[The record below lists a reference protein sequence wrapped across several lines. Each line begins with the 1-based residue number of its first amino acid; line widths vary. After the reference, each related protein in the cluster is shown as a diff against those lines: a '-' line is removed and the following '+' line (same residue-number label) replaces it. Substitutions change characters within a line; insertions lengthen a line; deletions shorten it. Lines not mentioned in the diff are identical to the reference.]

1 MMGLA
6 SQEIIPIP
14 FATGIFLFLSV
25 KNIDES
31 ERVLHDYIRYY
42 NEERIKPKL
51 NNLSP
56 VQYRVQYLT

>member
-1 MMGLA
+1 M
-6 SQEIIPIP
+6 
-14 FATGIFLFLSV
+14 SV

>member
-6 SQEIIPIP
+6 SQEIIP
-14 FATGIFLFLSV
+14 FATGIFLFVSV